1 MKKIIVTILALSA
14 LFISVSY
21 AQHHDDKKHAPASIA
36 GTWDMTLQS
45 HQLALVLKQD
55 GKKVTGTLMMPGK
68 DIPVE
73 GEYADGKL
81 TLATTESGAMQMK
94 LEGKLQEDG
103 TLAGEFVSS
112 RGKSTWT
119 AERLKERK

>member
-14 LFISVSY
+14 LFSSVSY
-21 AQHHDDKKHAPASIA
+21 AQHHDKNHAPASIA

-55 GKKVTGTLMMPGK
+55 GKKVTGTLMLPGK
-68 DIPVE
+68 DVAVA
-73 GEYADGKL
+73 GEYVDGKL
-81 TLATTESGAMQMK
+81 TLATTESGAMEMK

-103 TLAGEFVSS
+103 TLAGEFASA